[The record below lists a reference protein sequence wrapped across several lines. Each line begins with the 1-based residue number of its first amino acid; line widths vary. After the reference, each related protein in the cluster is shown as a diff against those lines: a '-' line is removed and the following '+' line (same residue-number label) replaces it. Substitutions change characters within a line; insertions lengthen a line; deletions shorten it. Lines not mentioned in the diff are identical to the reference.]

1 MPSRIRAFQIFY
13 NGATRASLDPDFE
26 ALDNSANERPDW
38 YEYWPIRR
46 YLLANKLDES
56 TYYGFFSPLFFQKTR
71 LSGKQVLAF
80 AAAAGEADVVTF
92 SPHPCHSA
100 SFYNVF
106 EQGANVIPG
115 FLDAARPFLREIDP
129 AIRLEALVNDSRNTV
144 YANYFLA
151 KPSFWDRWY
160 GIFNRM
166 FELAETPGSSLHAHL
181 NRAVEYT
188 KDSGEAKPAQMKIML
203 MERVVSLLLASRAF
217 RVRNYP
223 PFEMPLS
230 APFVGRMADLV
241 ALDALKIAYAE
252 TGDQRFLQLFTER
265 RGNLLASTVL
275 RPPAQ
280 GAG

>member
-1 MPSRIRAFQIFY
+1 MPNRIRAFQIFY

-46 YLLANKLDES
+46 YLLANTLDQS

-80 AAAAGEADVVTF
+80 AQQAGEVDVITF

-115 FLDAARPFLREIDP
+115 FLDAATPFLREIDP
-129 AIRLEALVNDSRNTV
+129 AIRLDALVNDSRNTV

-166 FELAETPGSSLHAHL
+166 FELAEAPGSSLHGLL
-181 NRAVEYT
+181 NRAVQYT
-188 KDSGEAKPAQMKIML
+188 KDSGESKPAQMKIML

-241 ALDALKIAYAE
+241 TLDALKIAYAE
-252 TGDQRFLQLFTER
+252 TGDQRFLQLFSER
-265 RGNLLASTVL
+265 RGSLLASTVL
-275 RPPAQ
+275 RPPA
-280 GAG
+280 